1 MQVGGD
7 LSRFED
13 IRTIINRFTSID
25 SQPDS
30 GAPTL
35 AKHFYGNSD
44 YSYDDYYYDDSDYW
58 NQDQYWNEQ
67 QYWNDQYTDDY
78 DYDYDYEQSED
89 TFYGK
94 G

>member
-1 MQVGGD
+1 MCFQDAEEHGGLQLINVGKSFLLLWKSVLSVKEIYDYRMRVGGD

-25 SQPDS
+25 SQPDA

-44 YSYDDYYYDDSDYW
+44 YSYDD
-58 NQDQYWNEQ
+58 
-67 QYWNDQYTDDY
+67 
-78 DYDYDYEQSED
+78 
-89 TFYGK
+89 
-94 G
+94 